1 MKLTRNWLEDYVD
14 IPINT
19 EDLCHQLTMAGLEV
33 DNISLVD
40 NDELIDIDLTPNRS
54 DCLSVNGVARELRS
68 IDKKYKRK
76 VLNKI
81 LEFKEKNLF
90 IRGLR
95 AWVGFKQTGVEY
107 DRPKRNAGTEKFN
120 LFSSFFFGLDG
131 LISFSIIPLRI
142 ILLTGLFMSFISI
155 LFSFFIFIVKLL
167 SILSIIPSDALLLM
181 PKGLTITSI
190 LFLISTSF
198 IILALGIIGEYI
210 SKIYLE
216 VKNRPHY
223 LIKEIIE

>member
-76 VLNKI
+76 VLNKNIETDSSCENIKINFHIAEKEIFPRYGFMYLENVSSSLNTPEQIKKRLKSIGIKSIHPIVDI
-81 LEFKEKNLF
+81 LNYLMIDIGQPMHAYDADKIKGDISVRFAKNKEYF
-90 IRGLR
+90 T
-95 AWVGFKQTGVEY
+95 A
-107 DRPKRNAGTEKFN
+107 
-120 LFSSFFFGLDG
+120 LDG
-131 LISFSIIPLRI
+131 NEYKLTDKNIVVSDDNEIIS
-142 ILLTGLFMSFISI
+142 
-155 LFSFFIFIVKLL
+155 
-167 SILSIIPSDALLLM
+167 
-181 PKGLTITSI
+181 
-190 LFLISTSF
+190 
-198 IILALGIIGEYI
+198 LAGIIGSEHCSVT
-210 SKIYLE
+210 SKSKKY
-216 VKNRPHY
+216 Y
-223 LIKEIIE
+223 Y

>member
-76 VLNKI
+76 VLNKNI
-81 LEFKEKNLF
+81 ETDSSCENIKINFHIAEKE
-90 IRGLR
+90 ICPRY
-95 AWVGFKQTGVEY
+95 GF
-107 DRPKRNAGTEKFN
+107 
-120 LFSSFFFGLDG
+120 
-131 LISFSIIPLRI
+131 
-142 ILLTGLFMSFISI
+142 M
-155 LFSFFIFIVKLL
+155 
-167 SILSIIPSDALLLM
+167 
-181 PKGLTITSI
+181 
-190 LFLISTSF
+190 
-198 IILALGIIGEYI
+198 
-210 SKIYLE
+210 YLE
-216 VKNRPHY
+216 NV
-223 LIKEIIE
+223 